1 MTRKPGEVRDSILR
15 FMSQRPRGEASVAEI
30 YQAVCADLGDVPR
43 SSVRSYLNLNTPS
56 MFRRMGRGSY
66 QLKETVSDHGV

>member
-15 FMSQRPRGEASVAEI
+15 FMSQAPKREASVADI
-30 YQAVCADLGDVPR
+30 YQAVCNELGEVPR

-56 MFRRMGRGSY
+56 MFQRTGRGNY
-66 QLKETVSDHGV
+66 KLRTTEG